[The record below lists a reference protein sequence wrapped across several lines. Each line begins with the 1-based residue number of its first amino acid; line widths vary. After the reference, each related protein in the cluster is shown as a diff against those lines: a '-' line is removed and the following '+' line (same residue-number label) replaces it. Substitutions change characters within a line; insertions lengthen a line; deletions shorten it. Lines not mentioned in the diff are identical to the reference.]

1 MAILNFTLSEDAVA
15 AFRDVLT
22 CMNKFSDDVSLEAK
36 KDKLILTAL
45 NQSKSA
51 YSCFTFATNRFCS
64 RYQFEGS
71 AQYRDKFYC
80 TLHIRSL
87 ASIFRSRVG
96 GDTQRDRE
104 KESTIDR
111 CDVAV
116 QDGPGVKSRLI
127 VKLVFR
133 NGMYSLWSGMTS
145 THRLPFEV
153 AVPVHAKFDT
163 DEAVHH
169 WTIPSRTLR
178 QLMEHFGPGVEL
190 LDINSD
196 GEHVNFTCFTEKTT
210 NGDEVLKKP
219 LHTSIAIEVDE
230 FEDIE
235 VEDKLRIVISVK
247 DFRAIIQHA
256 GITGNHITARY
267 SSPARPIRFT
277 YPGDGISCEFLLMTV
292 GERGNPAQKTKKGKA
307 NAANAAPRQQLE
319 AASRRHSAAP
329 SEIPQPAEQ
338 PPAQSMLPPPP
349 PASAA
354 KSVVA
359 ARTSLFDLR
368 PSQRPPP
375 ATNHSEGLFVD
386 NDYEWEPVRDEEDE
400 DAEEN
405 ARLEWDHSNQPTASA
420 THLGRAV
427 AEQNNEF
434 EPTQASSVGLEPTQR
449 ISDVRRLGLFYQGP

>member
-96 GDTQRDRE
+96 GDPQRDRE

-111 CDVAV
+111 CDVAI
-116 QDGPGVKSRLI
+116 QDGPGEPLLTRV
-127 VKLVFR
+127 
-133 NGMYSLWSGMTS
+133 SGVTS

-153 AVPVHAKFDT
+153 AVPVHAKFDS
-163 DEAVHH
+163 DEAIHH

-256 GITGNHITARY
+256 GITGNQLSARY

-307 NAANAAPRQQLE
+307 DAASAAPRQQLE

-329 SEIPQPAEQ
+329 SEAPQSVEQ
-338 PPAQSMLPPPP
+338 PPAQSMPPPP
-349 PASAA
+349 PAASVA
-354 KSVVA
+354 KSTVT

-375 ATNHSEGLFVD
+375 ATIRSEGLFVD

-405 ARLEWDHSNQPTASA
+405 ARLEWDHGNQPNASA
-420 THLGRAV
+420 THLDRSV
-427 AEQNNEF
+427 AEEDNEF

>member
-15 AFRDVLT
+15 AFRDVLA
-22 CMNKFSDDVSLEAK
+22 CLNKFSDDVSLEAK

-45 NQSKSA
+45 NSSKSA
-51 YSCFTFATNRFCS
+51 YACFTLATNRFCS

-71 AQYRDKFYC
+71 AQYREKFYC
-80 TLHIRSL
+80 TLYIRAL

-96 GDTQRDRE
+96 GDPQRDRE

-111 CDVAV
+111 CDVAI

-127 VKLVFR
+127 VELVFR
-133 NGMYSLWSGMTS
+133 NGVTS

-153 AVPVHAKFDT
+153 AVPVHAKFDR
-163 DEAVHH
+163 DEAAHH

-219 LHTSIAIEVDE
+219 LHTSIAIEVEE

-256 GITGNHITARY
+256 GITGNNLSARY
-267 SSPARPIRFT
+267 STPARPIQFT

-307 NAANAAPRQQLE
+307 NGAKAAPRQQLE
-319 AASRRHSAAP
+319 AASRRQSAAP
-329 SEIPQPAEQ
+329 SETPQPPEQ
-338 PPAQSMLPPPP
+338 PLVQDMPPPP
-349 PASAA
+349 VASAA
-354 KSVVA
+354 RSGIA

-375 ATNHSEGLFVD
+375 ATMRSEGLFVD
-386 NDYEWEPVRDEEDE
+386 NDQEWEPVRDEEDE

-405 ARLEWDHSNQPTASA
+405 ARLEWDHSNQPHASA
-420 THLGRAV
+420 MHLGRDV
-427 AEQNNEF
+427 AEGSREHD
-434 EPTQASSVGLEPTQR
+434 PTPVSSAGLEPTQR
-449 ISDVRRLGLFYQGP
+449 LSDVRRLGLFYQGP

>member
-22 CMNKFSDDVSLEAK
+22 CVNKFSDDVSLEAK

-64 RYQFEGS
+64 RYRFEGS

-96 GDTQRDRE
+96 GDPQRDRE

-127 VKLVFR
+127 VKLLFR
-133 NGMYSLWSGMTS
+133 NGVTS

-153 AVPVHAKFDT
+153 AVPVHAKFDS
-163 DEAVHH
+163 DEAYHH

-256 GITGNHITARY
+256 GITGNHLSARY
-267 SSPARPIRFT
+267 SSPARPIQFT
-277 YPGDGISCEFLLMTV
+277 YPGDGINCEFLLMTV
-292 GERGNPAQKTKKGKA
+292 GERGNPTQKTRKGKA
-307 NAANAAPRQQLE
+307 NAAHAAHAAQRQQLE

-329 SEIPQPAEQ
+329 SEAPQPVEQ
-338 PPAQSMLPPPP
+338 LPAQSMPPPP
-349 PASAA
+349 PAASAT
-354 KSVVA
+354 KSAVA

-375 ATNHSEGLFVD
+375 ATMRSEGLFVD

-405 ARLEWDHSNQPTASA
+405 ARLEWDHSNQPSASA
-420 THLGRAV
+420 IHLGRAT
-427 AEQNNEF
+427 AGQNNEF
-434 EPTQASSVGLEPTQR
+434 EPTQASSDGLEPTQR